1 MEFIEY
7 LTPTHLEILQILN
20 QSRVEVIEN
29 FSPSCDSKKY
39 DGEVITYRD
48 KRNPHKT
55 TVLAICTDTVKTN
68 YSDWVNELNVT
79 FAHESLHV
87 AQACRSNDGYIRV
100 LGFRKDVEQEA
111 FAVQHNPREV
121 LRILKKY
128 CL

>member
-1 MEFIEY
+1 MEFVEY

-29 FSPSCDSKKY
+29 FSPTCSLGKNE
-39 DGEVITYRD
+39 GEVLTYKD
-48 KRNPHKT
+48 PKNPYKTTLLTICTNTLKRN
-55 TVLAICTDTVKTN
+55 
-68 YSDWVNELNVT
+68 YFDWVDELNVT

-87 AQACRSNDGYIRV
+87 AQVCKSNDGYIRV
-100 LGFRKDVEQEA
+100 LGFKKDLEQEA
-111 FAVQHNPREV
+111 FAVQNNPREV